1 MIHLFFVCKKR
12 HFWKWTTNHYLWEF
26 PKKVEVKSVGVRANR
41 FYLALPKQRRR
52 ARPLVFIFRLR
63 NRTRARNTATVHA
76 WRITLR
82 SHYTKWY
89 QAKQGKA
96 ADDVSCRFSFRC
108 GNFCGLK
115 DGCFVCSK
123 NLRPRSIKGAFWEP
137 SNIDQTRS
145 TGSSAISLTDTV

>member
-1 MIHLFFVCKKR
+1 MIHIFFICKKR
-12 HFWKWTTNHYLWEF
+12 HFWKWTTHHYLREF
-26 PKKVEVKSVGVRANR
+26 SKKVDVKSVEVRVNR

-82 SHYTKWY
+82 SHYIKWY
-89 QAKQGKA
+89 QAKQEKA
-96 ADDVSCRFSFRC
+96 ADDVSCRFSFQC
-108 GNFCGLK
+108 GNFAGWRT
-115 DGCFVCSK
+115 DAPYARK
-123 NLRPRSIKGAFWEP
+123 NLRLRSIKGAFWEP

-145 TGSSAISLTDTV
+145 AGSSAISLTNTV